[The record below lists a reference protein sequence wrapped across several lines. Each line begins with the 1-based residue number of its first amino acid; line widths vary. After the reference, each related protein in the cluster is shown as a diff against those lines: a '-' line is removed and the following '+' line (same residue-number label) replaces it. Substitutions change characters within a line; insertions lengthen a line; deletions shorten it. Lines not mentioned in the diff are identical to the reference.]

1 MRRLVR
7 CDEDDSTF
15 DELSASV
22 SSVGPPVSP
31 RCSTDHVHST
41 SVPSSSVPVPSYSGG
56 SHQATADSTPGW
68 SGSHDRDGG
77 QESTSTSWLRAGEQP
92 PSTTK
97 ELPGWVAQRKTGE
110 HQARELKTQEFVRK
124 RSMALG
130 SSTAAGGRKG
140 KGEGPGNQNLA
151 EALARAPSLV
161 LEPRPLD
168 EQDYSF
174 KTEVIAGICAG
185 VVQVLL
191 FNPYDRALY
200 LSSIH
205 QRPFLHT
212 KQKRSEERN
221 HATIP
226 SIVLPKHCEDCECIG
241 PGSFFLAV
249 ALLAVYSHC
258 ARPREQGGSCRDLK
272 KSIAVE
278 GFGDSNC
285 SSGGSIISNIPL
297 AEFNSCLISQSRTGR
312 TRRFRT

>member
-1 MRRLVR
+1 MINEEDHTSGFRFSLKERR
-7 CDEDDSTF
+7 E
-15 DELSASV
+15 EA
-22 SSVGPPVSP
+22 
-31 RCSTDHVHST
+31 
-41 SVPSSSVPVPSYSGG
+41 
-56 SHQATADSTPGW
+56 
-68 SGSHDRDGG
+68 
-77 QESTSTSWLRAGEQP
+77 ESTL
-92 PSTTK
+92 
-97 ELPGWVAQRKTGE
+97 LCWVAQRKTGE

-226 SIVLPKHCEDCECIG
+226 SITSGLVTNYLSLVKYRQYQRDIQKPLLHDVRRIFYKDLATLTRGLGATVARDSVFGSVFTSLRVL
-241 PGSFFLAV
+241 F
-249 ALLAVYSHC
+249 
-258 ARPREQGGSCRDLK
+258 
-272 KSIAVE
+272 
-278 GFGDSNC
+278 
-285 SSGGSIISNIPL
+285 
-297 AEFNSCLISQSRTGR
+297 
-312 TRRFRT
+312 